1 MLRLVVADDHPIMR
15 AALRAY
21 VDSAPDMVCVGEAQ
35 NGVEVIERVREE
47 MPDVVI
53 MDLKMPVMGGVEATE
68 AVMAIA
74 PQTSVLA
81 VTTFSSEGH
90 ALQALKAGAKGY
102 IVKDATAD
110 QVLEAIRQVHGS
122 SVPISPDVARR
133 LEFNPVNEA
142 EEFSVALAGSD
153 YLPRTP
159 PRETEVLNLL
169 ARGFS
174 NREIATR
181 MVLTEGAVKAHLGRL
196 CTRFGV
202 RDRVQLLIRATQ
214 LGLIE
219 PELEDLVADSDD
231 L

>member
-35 NGVEVIERVREE
+35 NGLEVIDRVREE

-53 MDLKMPVMGGVEATE
+53 MDLKMPEMGGVEATAE
-68 AVMAIA
+68 VMAIA
-74 PQTSVLA
+74 PETSVLA

-90 ALQALKAGAKGY
+90 ALQALNAGAKGY

-133 LEFNPVNEA
+133 LEFNAVNEA

-153 YLPRTP
+153 YLPRVP
-159 PRETEVLNLL
+159 PRETEVLTLL

-196 CTRFGV
+196 CARFGV

-219 PELEDLVADSDD
+219 PQLEDIAQEGDGR
-231 L
+231 

>member
-21 VDSAPDMVCVGEAQ
+21 VDSAPDMVCIGEAQ
-35 NGVEVIERVREE
+35 NGIEAIELVREVK
-47 MPDVVI
+47 PDVVI
-53 MDLKMPVMGGVEATE
+53 MDLKMPKMGGVEATAE
-68 AVMAIA
+68 VMAIA
-74 PQTSVLA
+74 PNTSVLA

-90 ALQALKAGAKGY
+90 AMQALQAGAKGY
-102 IVKDATAD
+102 IVKDATAE
-110 QVLEAIRQVHGS
+110 QVLEAIRHVHAS
-122 SVPISPDVARR
+122 AVPISPDVARK

-142 EEFSVALAGSD
+142 EEFSAALAGSD
-153 YLPRTP
+153 YLPRIP
-159 PRETEVLNLL
+159 PREAEVLSLL

-196 CTRFGV
+196 CARFAV

-219 PELEDLVADSDD
+219 PQLEDSA
-231 L
+231 

>member
-21 VDSAPDMVCVGEAQ
+21 VDSAPDMECIGEAA
-35 NGVEVIERVREE
+35 NGLEVIELVRETK
-47 MPDVVI
+47 PDVVI
-53 MDLKMPVMGGVEATE
+53 MDLKMPKMGGVEATAE
-68 AVMAIA
+68 VMTIA
-74 PQTSVLA
+74 PNTSVLA

-90 ALQALKAGAKGY
+90 ALQALNAGAKGY
-102 IVKDATAD
+102 IVKDATAE
-110 QVLEAIRQVHGS
+110 QVLDAVRQVHSS
-122 SVPISPDVARR
+122 SVPISPDIARR
-133 LEFNPVNEA
+133 LEFNPINEA
-142 EEFSVALAGSD
+142 EEFSLALAGSD

-159 PRETEVLNLL
+159 PRETEVLSLL
-169 ARGFS
+169 ARGYS

-196 CTRFGV
+196 CVRFGV

-219 PELEDLVADSDD
+219 PQLEDGREE
-231 L
+231 

>member
-35 NGVEVIERVREE
+35 NGLEVIERVREE
-47 MPDVVI
+47 KPDVVI
-53 MDLKMPVMGGVEATE
+53 MDLKMPVMGGVEATA

-74 PQTSVLA
+74 PETSVLA

-90 ALQALKAGAKGY
+90 ALQALNAGAKGY

-122 SVPISPDVARR
+122 SVPISPDVARK
-133 LEFNPVNEA
+133 LEFNEVNEA
-142 EEFSVALAGSD
+142 EEFSLALAGSD

-159 PRETEVLNLL
+159 PRETEVLSLL

-196 CTRFGV
+196 CVRFGV

-219 PELEDLVADSDD
+219 PQLEDGREE
-231 L
+231 

>member
-21 VDSAPDMVCVGEAQ
+21 VDSAPDMECIGEAA
-35 NGVEVIERVREE
+35 NGLEIIELVRETK
-47 MPDVVI
+47 PDVVI
-53 MDLKMPVMGGVEATE
+53 MDLKMPEMGGVEAT
-68 AVMAIA
+68 AKVMAIA
-74 PQTSVLA
+74 PETSVLA

-90 ALQALKAGAKGY
+90 ALQALNAGAKGY
-102 IVKDATAD
+102 IVKDATAE
-110 QVLEAIRQVHGS
+110 QVLDAIRQVHGS

-133 LEFNPVNEA
+133 LEFSEVSEA
-142 EEFSVALAGSD
+142 DEFSAALAGSD
-153 YLPRTP
+153 YLPRIP
-159 PRETEVLNLL
+159 PRESEVLNLL

-181 MVLTEGAVKAHLGRL
+181 MVLTEGAVKAHFGRL
-196 CTRFGV
+196 CARFGV

-219 PELEDLVADSDD
+219 PQLEEGREE
-231 L
+231 